1 MNFTWTDEEQMIL
14 TTVRDFMEKEVRP
27 IARELDAEK
36 RVPIEQIR
44 ALQAQ
49 GLFGLMIPEEYGG
62 AEMSTSLY
70 AAVIEEMSKVCAALA
85 IVLSV
90 HNSVGAYPILLFGTD
105 VQKKKYLTRLA
116 SDWIGAFCLT
126 ETGSGSDAARLRTT
140 AKLEKGDGV
149 AGVGADDV
157 YVLDGAKMFVSSGT
171 IADLYLVLARTA
183 ETPDAPY
190 KGVTAFLVESGT
202 PGLRVSKTEDKMGL
216 RASDTAE
223 IVLEGCRVPAAQRL
237 GAEGEGF
244 KVAMSALDNGR
255 IGVAAQALGIA
266 EGACDE
272 AVKYAKTRQQFGQPI
287 AEFQAIQFHIADMS
301 TQIEAAR
308 ALIRRAAWMKDA
320 NLPLTKEAAMAKL
333 FASEM
338 ATKVCHT
345 ALQIH
350 GGYGYI
356 KEYPV
361 ERYYRDARITEI
373 YEGATDIQRIVIA
386 RAVTA

>member
-1 MNFTWTDEEQMIL
+1 MNLTWTDEEQMIL

-62 AEMSTSLY
+62 AGMSTSLY

-105 VQKKKYLTRLA
+105 AQKKKYLTRLA

-140 AKLEKGDGV
+140 AKLETGSDG
-149 AGVGADDV
+149 DV
-157 YVLDGAKMFVSSGT
+157 YVLDGAKMFVTSGT
-171 IADLYLVLARTA
+171 FANVFLVLARTA
-183 ETPDAPY
+183 ETPEAPH

-223 IVLEGCRVPAAQRL
+223 IVLEGCRVPADQRL

-308 ALIRRAAWMKDA
+308 ALIRRAAWMKDS

-373 YEGATDIQRIVIA
+373 YEGTSEMQRLVIA
-386 RAVTA
+386 RQLLGTK